1 MRREKIPRRM
11 AGLIACGERKSR
23 QSAAKVSQIQGI
35 QHICSRPGLFWNG
48 AGRPVKPTG
57 SHTVVP
63 PTSDWAKGKMAE
75 DTLTTSGIGR
85 HGATRL
91 PSVDVDSF
99 NIELKDDDGFLG
111 DRASKGAFRKILDT
125 LRKPLK
131 KNGEDPL
138 GSKSAEAIGKSGLDE
153 ALVGDDIGA
162 AALVHGA
169 IEEFAQELAYVTRR
183 FLKTKGWA
191 DTERIVVGGGF
202 RESRV
207 GELAIA
213 RTDIILKAEDF
224 KVEMVPIRFDPD
236 DAGLIGCL
244 HLAPSWIFEAHDSIL
259 AVDIGGTNIR
269 CGVVETRWKKAP
281 DLSKA
286 SVWKSELWRHAD
298 DEPTREGTVKRLVKM
313 LKELIAAAD
322 TEGLKLAPFIG
333 IACPGVINE
342 DGSIEKGAQNLPGNW
357 ESSKFNL
364 PTSLVEA
371 IPEIGDHDT
380 AVLMHNDGVAQG
392 LSEVPFMQDV
402 ERWGVL
408 TIGTGLGNARFTNR
422 RKDKGKSGNDDKDK
436 DEKKDKKSKD

>member
-1 MRREKIPRRM
+1 
-11 AGLIACGERKSR
+11 
-23 QSAAKVSQIQGI
+23 
-35 QHICSRPGLFWNG
+35 
-48 AGRPVKPTG
+48 
-57 SHTVVP
+57 
-63 PTSDWAKGKMAE
+63 MAE
-75 DTLTTSGIGR
+75 DIVTKTGIAG

-91 PSVDVDSF
+91 PSVVVDSY
-99 NIELKDDDGFLG
+99 NIELKDEDGFLG
-111 DRASKGAFRKILDT
+111 DRASKGAFRRILDS

-138 GSKSAEAIGKSGLDE
+138 GNKSTEAIGKAALAE
-153 ALVGDDIGA
+153 ALVGDDIHA

-169 IEEFAQELAYVTRR
+169 IEEFAQELAYVTQR
-183 FLKTKGWA
+183 FLKTKAWA
-191 DTERIVVGGGF
+191 ETERIVVGGGF

-213 RTDIILKAEDF
+213 RTDIVLKAEGF
-224 KVEMVPIRFDPD
+224 KVDLVPIRFHPD
-236 DAGLIGCL
+236 EAGLIGCL
-244 HLAPSWIFEAHDSIL
+244 HLAPSWILEAHDSIL

-269 CGVVETRWKKAP
+269 CGVVETRWKKAA

-298 DEPTREGTVKRLVKM
+298 DEPTRDGAVKRLVKM

-322 TEGLKLAPFIG
+322 SEGLKLAPFIG
-333 IACPGVINE
+333 IACPGVIND
-342 DGSIEKGAQNLPGNW
+342 DGSIAKGAQNLPGNW

-364 PTSLVEA
+364 PASLAEA
-371 IPEIGDHDT
+371 IPEIGGHDT

-422 RKDKGKSGNDDKDK
+422 RKDKDKDK
-436 DEKKDKKSKD
+436 DKEDRKEKKGKD